1 MRLAVRQLAPVRRDA
16 HSVHIRQ
23 LRQRQRDAVVS
34 ERQVDARQARILC
47 AQVDL
52 RAAARHLERLERRS
66 LRDGRREQRLV
77 GPCEQRLQQ
86 RADTVFGLH
95 RAVERQTL
103 FLRADGVAAA
113 RGVGIA
119 EKIELVAVFVHFLR
133 VLGRAGAEKRKQED

>member
-1 MRLAVRQLAPVRRDA
+1 MGEE
-16 HSVHIRQ
+16 S
-23 LRQRQRDAVVS
+23 
-34 ERQVDARQARILC
+34 
-47 AQVDL
+47 
-52 RAAARHLERLERRS
+52 
-66 LRDGRREQRLV
+66 DGSS
-77 GPCEQRLQQ
+77 GP
-86 RADTVFGLH
+86 ASSVFGLH

>member
-1 MRLAVRQLAPVRRDA
+1 MSDLSAVP
-16 HSVHIRQ
+16 SGMGEE
-23 LRQRQRDAVVS
+23 S
-34 ERQVDARQARILC
+34 
-47 AQVDL
+47 
-52 RAAARHLERLERRS
+52 
-66 LRDGRREQRLV
+66 DGSS
-77 GPCEQRLQQ
+77 
-86 RADTVFGLH
+86 GLH